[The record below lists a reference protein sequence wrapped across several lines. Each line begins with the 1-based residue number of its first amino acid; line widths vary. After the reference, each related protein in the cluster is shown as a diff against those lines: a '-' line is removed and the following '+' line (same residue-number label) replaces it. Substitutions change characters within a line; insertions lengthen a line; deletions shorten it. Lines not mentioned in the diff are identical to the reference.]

1 MNVRPTYERQYD
13 LDNEAQV
20 VARIEKWATCK
31 LTKTGK
37 FAHWDF
43 EAYRGVAQVAV
54 IEFKCR
60 TNPRLKYPTYMISA
74 RKWEHLHTFSRRT
87 KKPAILVVQWTDYLG
102 YIVVGNPPVQISTG
116 GRVDRGDAQ
125 DIESV
130 VLIDIKHFK
139 EIPDG

>member
-1 MNVRPTYERQYD
+1 MTGRPTYEKQND
-13 LDNEAQV
+13 LDNESKV
-20 VARIEKWATCK
+20 VERIEKWASCK

-43 EAYRGVAQVAV
+43 EAYRGIMQVAA

-74 RKWEHLHTFSRRT
+74 RKWEHLHAYSRRT
-87 KKPAILVVQWTDYLG
+87 KKPAILVVQWTDFLG
-102 YIVVGNPPVQISTG
+102 YVVVGNPPVQISTG
-116 GRVDRGDAQ
+116 GRVDRGDTQ

-130 VLIDIKHFK
+130 VLIDTHHFRR
-139 EIPDG
+139 IP

>member
-1 MNVRPTYERQYD
+1 MRPTYERQHD
-13 LDNEAQV
+13 LDNEAKV
-20 VARIEKWATCK
+20 VARIEEWAACK
-31 LTKTGK
+31 LVKTGK

-43 EAYRGVAQVAV
+43 DAYRGIVHVAM

-74 RKWEHLHTFSRRT
+74 RKWEHLQESSRRT
-87 KKPAILVVQWTDYLG
+87 MKPALLVVRWTDYLG
-102 YIVVGNPPVQISTG
+102 YVVVSDDTPVQISTG

-130 VLIDIKHFK
+130 VLIDTQHFRR
-139 EIPDG
+139 IP